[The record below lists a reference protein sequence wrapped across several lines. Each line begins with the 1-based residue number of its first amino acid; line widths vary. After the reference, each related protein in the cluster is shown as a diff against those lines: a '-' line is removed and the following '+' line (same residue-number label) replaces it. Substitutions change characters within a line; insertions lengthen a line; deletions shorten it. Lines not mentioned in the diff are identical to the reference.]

1 MKTIRIILVL
11 TMMVISSV
19 CLSAQK
25 QINDVLKKIEMEKD
39 VRVTYI
45 EKRDTKS
52 KKVYIKSK
60 VISFQDEKFA
70 EELIKAIEA
79 SRENSVSFESINERM
94 RKILFA
100 SEDNTDIYEILFQ
113 EKTFKKELKYKKPRY
128 KYSITIRK
136 VGFKACNGSFP
147 EWE

>member
-1 MKTIRIILVL
+1 M
-11 TMMVISSV
+11 
-19 CLSAQK
+19 
-25 QINDVLKKIEMEKD
+25 
-39 VRVTYI
+39 
-45 EKRDTKS
+45 
-52 KKVYIKSK
+52 
-60 VISFQDEKFA
+60 
-70 EELIKAIEA
+70 
-79 SRENSVSFESINERM
+79 SFESINERM

-113 EKTFKKELKYKKPRY
+113 EKTFKKELKYKKSRY

>member
-113 EKTFKKELKYKKPRY
+113 EKTFKKELKYKKSRY